1 MLAVTGSL
9 KNTCNVSP
17 KNPSFLKGFSMFKGM
32 TQRIILG
39 VTVAAAMASNAAAAI
54 VLPLAADI
62 QYTSV
67 ELAAGLLAGVLVTV
81 LLIKK
86 AISFFR

>member
-1 MLAVTGSL
+1 M
-9 KNTCNVSP
+9 KNVN
-17 KNPSFLKGFSMFKGM
+17 SFYTK
-32 TQRIILG
+32 LG
-39 VTVAAAMASNAAAAI
+39 VVAIGAAVMASNAAAAI
-54 VLPLAADI
+54 VLPVATSID
-62 QYTSV
+62 YSSV

>member
-17 KNPSFLKGFSMFKGM
+17 KKSPLKGSIMKNFM
-32 TQRIILG
+32 TKLG
-39 VTVAAAMASNAAAAI
+39 VVATAATVLASNAAAAI